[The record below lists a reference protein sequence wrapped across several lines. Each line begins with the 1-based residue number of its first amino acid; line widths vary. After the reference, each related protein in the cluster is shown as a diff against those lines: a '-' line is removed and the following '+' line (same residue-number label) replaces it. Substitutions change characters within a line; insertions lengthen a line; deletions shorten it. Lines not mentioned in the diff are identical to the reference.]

1 MKAGWKGLFLV
12 SLVFAVFWGV
22 ICQPCLA
29 AGKDPGAEQQTEA
42 SDNPEDDLGDDFQDD
57 LGGDFQDS
65 PESIPV
71 LPPAEP
77 SYGEKNPVYKI
88 GGHLKIG
95 SGYNYAQDAPQP
107 GQTDWRGFSS
117 LKSEVMLELDLK
129 LSDSWKAFVSG
140 SDSHDFIYRIHGRD
154 HYTPEVLDDYE
165 SEVDLRKAYLQ
176 GKILKNLDIK
186 AGRQI
191 VVWGKSDNIRVT
203 DVLNPLEMREPGL
216 TDLEDIRLP
225 VAMTKLDFYYGKW
238 GVSGIAV
245 HEHRYN
251 NNPVFGSDFYP
262 YPTPPLD
269 EQKPSASLDNTE
281 YALAVNGIF
290 SGWDISFYYADI
302 YDDEAHLEL
311 LPNPALHHE
320 RVYMLGSAVNIARGN
335 WLYKAEGAY
344 FDGIRISDM
353 MIGMMPIFNTREY
366 SRIDFLAGVEYSG
379 FTDTTVSVEAVNRY
393 FTDFDR
399 NLALSGEEENRFQGA
414 VRISRDFLN
423 ETLNLTFL
431 ALWYGL
437 DGDDGL
443 LFRVTG
449 EYDLTDDIEMI
460 CGIVDYNTGDLVEF
474 SRIGNN
480 DRIYA
485 NVKYSF

>member
-1 MKAGWKGLFLV
+1 L
-12 SLVFAVFWGV
+12 
-22 ICQPCLA
+22 
-29 AGKDPGAEQQTEA
+29 
-42 SDNPEDDLGDDFQDD
+42 
-57 LGGDFQDS
+57 
-65 PESIPV
+65 
-71 LPPAEP
+71 
-77 SYGEKNPVYKI
+77 
-88 GGHLKIG
+88 
-95 SGYNYAQDAPQP
+95 
-107 GQTDWRGFSS
+107 
-117 LKSEVMLELDLK
+117 LELDLK
-129 LSDSWKAFVSG
+129 LSDSWKAFISG

-154 HYTPEVLDDYE
+154 QYTSEILDDYE
-165 SEVDLRKAYLQ
+165 SEVDLREAYVR

-191 VVWGKSDNIRVT
+191 VVWGKSDNIRLT

-238 GVSGIAV
+238 GVSGIAI

-262 YPTPPLD
+262 YPMPPPD
-269 EQKPSASLDNTE
+269 EQKPSAHPDNTE

-290 SGWDISFYYADI
+290 SGWDISFYYADF
-302 YDDEAHLEL
+302 YNDEAHLEL
-311 LPNPALHHE
+311 LPNPALHHA

-335 WLYKAEGAY
+335 WLYKVEGAY
-344 FDGIRISDM
+344 FDGIRVSDM
-353 MIGMMPIFNTREY
+353 LIGMMPVFNTREY

-379 FTDTTVSVEAVNRY
+379 FRDTTVSVEAANRF

-399 NLALSGEEENRFQGA
+399 NLELSGERENQFQGA

-437 DGDDGL
+437 DGDDGA
-443 LFRVTG
+443 LFRITG
-449 EYDLTDDIEMI
+449 EYDLTDDIEII
-460 CGIVDYNTGDLVEF
+460 CGIVDYNAGDLLAF

-480 DRIYA
+480 DRIYV
-485 NVKYSF
+485 NIKYSF